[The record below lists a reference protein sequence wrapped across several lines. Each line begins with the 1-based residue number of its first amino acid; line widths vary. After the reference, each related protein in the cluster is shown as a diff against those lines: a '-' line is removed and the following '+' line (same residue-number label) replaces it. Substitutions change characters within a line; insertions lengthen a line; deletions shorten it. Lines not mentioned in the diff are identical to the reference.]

1 MTTTTDGAAAPS
13 SEMRVAVE
21 ARALTKTYE
30 DHGEDVLALNDVDL
44 EVGQGEF
51 IAVMGPSGSGKST
64 LLHLLGALDAPT
76 SGEVFIAGR
85 SLATLSRS
93 QLAALRRDE
102 IGFVFQLFNLIPS
115 LTVSENIALPS
126 IAAGERPP
134 VYRERLQEMLDLT
147 GLAGKADRYPSQISG
162 GEQQRVAVARA
173 LVRQPAVLL
182 ADEPTGNLDTR
193 TGDALLELFSA
204 CNKFGQTIVLV
215 THDPK
220 VASAADRVLFMRDGA
235 FVEEAPLRT
244 RDASIAELVRVE
256 EPPVRRSG

>member
-1 MTTTTDGAAAPS
+1 MTTTGGAAAAA
-13 SEMRVAVE
+13 SEMKVAVE

-30 DHGEDVLALNDVDL
+30 DHGEDVVALNDVDL
-44 EVGQGEF
+44 EVGEGEF
-51 IAVMGPSGSGKST
+51 VAVMGPSGSGKST

-76 SGEVFIAGR
+76 AGEVLIANR
-85 SLATLSRS
+85 SLASLSRPA
-93 QLAALRRDE
+93 LARLRRDE

-115 LTVSENIALPS
+115 LTVSENVALPC
-126 IAAGERPP
+126 IAAGERPSS
-134 VYRERLQEMLDLT
+134 YKDRLAELLELT
-147 GLAGKADRYPSQISG
+147 GLASKADRYPSQISG

-173 LVRQPAVLL
+173 LVRQPAVVL

-193 TGDALLELFSA
+193 TGDALLELFAA
-204 CNKFGQTIVLV
+204 CNRFGQTIVLV

-244 RDASIAELVRVE
+244 RDASISELVRFE
-256 EPPVRRSG
+256 EPPARRSR

>member
-1 MTTTTDGAAAPS
+1 MTI
-13 SEMRVAVE
+13 AVE
-21 ARALTKTYE
+21 ARGLVKTYT
-30 DHGEDVLALNDVDL
+30 DHGEAVVALNDVDL
-44 EVGQGEF
+44 EVGEGEF
-51 IAVMGPSGSGKST
+51 VAVMGPSGSGKST
-64 LLHLLGALDAPT
+64 LLHLLGALDRPT

-85 SLATLSRS
+85 SLASLSRA

-115 LTVSENIALPS
+115 LTVAENIALPS
-126 IAAGERPP
+126 ISAGERPSA
-134 VYRERLQEMLDLT
+134 YEERLDELLDLT
-147 GLAGKADRYPSQISG
+147 GLAGKADRYPTQISG

-173 LVRQPAVLL
+173 LIRQPAVVL

-215 THDPK
+215 THDAK

-235 FVEEAPLRT
+235 FVEETPLRQ
-244 RDASIAELVRVE
+244 RSADVAELVRLE
-256 EPPVRRSG
+256 DPGVRRSG